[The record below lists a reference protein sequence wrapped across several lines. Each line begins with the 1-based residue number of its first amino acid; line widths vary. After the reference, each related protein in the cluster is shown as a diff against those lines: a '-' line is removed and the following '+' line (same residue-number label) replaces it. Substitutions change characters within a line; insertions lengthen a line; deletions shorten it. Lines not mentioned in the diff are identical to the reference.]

1 MLDMA
6 DANVAVLSAER
17 CRLLILVAPNALGN
31 SFMLHSFLNATAA
44 LNLCTFSAESPELFM
59 YSQRWACRS
68 KAGWAYKRRP
78 SASGTSILLLCR
90 MRQTDS
96 VIVLRLNAKVKPREV
111 AVKDLVTDLSDGVK
125 PKNSESRLLFNATL
139 ANYGASR

>member
-1 MLDMA
+1 MVFGGTL
-6 DANVAVLSAER
+6 NVAVLSAEW
-17 CRLLILVAPNALGN
+17 CRLLISRYVECTSELLY
-31 SFMLHSFLNATAA
+31 AA
-44 LNLCTFSAESPELFM
+44 LIPQCNCSTKSVYAFSAESSELFM

-78 SASGTSILLLCR
+78 LASGTSVLLLCR
-90 MRQTDS
+90 IRLT

-125 PKNSESRLLFNATL
+125 PKTSESRLLFDATL
-139 ANYGASR
+139 ANYRASR